1 MEQIVYVIQYILH
14 KILKSP
20 KNSRWVLTVLHPV
33 LIWVLAVIHP
43 VSRWVLAVLHPISR
57 WVLAVQKF
65 QDEVK

>member
-1 MEQIVYVIQYILH
+1 MLYNIYSI
-14 KILKSP
+14 KSLKVQ